1 MKNKSL
7 VTIILVSVITFA
19 ALVFSLY
26 KFVLKEKTVFY
37 SDGYVSV
44 TDSDVPEKAYFIKG
58 TEYKKGYSDDVI
70 FTSKDD
76 KKTVASIYSFAFYN
90 DKSISYLNDG
100 VLMPLDDLNEKY
112 LSYYNIKSK
121 YLIYYKDDRYMISSK
136 NKDITFTSF
145 IGRISDTK
153 YIVAGKN
160 LKLKL
165 TSSENM
171 YENYYFE
178 FEFIDGGLVRITNE
192 TLNIETIASECY
204 IITPDNVKIDLDKKV
219 ISVSDEVKLNL
230 SEIVINSEQN
240 IDIVYDDKKDDSGKD
255 GNTTN
260 NTTKPNKPNITI
272 EDRYQVETVVD
283 YKKAP
288 YVRLLSSNVNS
299 HKIDINFDV
308 VDDNNLITSSV
319 YAKLLNVKTGDV
331 IDLKEYKTYGKI
343 NEYMYD
349 GLQSDNKY
357 ILSIYASYK
366 GNSGVVSDYVL
377 FQRTFNTS
385 EIGAMLEL
393 DYKDSTSLSYNINL
407 SKSSTFTSG
416 TLNLYDEKGN
426 LVDSLR
432 FSNDGKNLNHTFN
445 NLNPD
450 KKYTAKIED
459 ITYGSIS
466 YPNGEASSVITS
478 TLKVNPFKDTSVLPS
493 VSATVNKKDY
503 SVTIA
508 LENTIDPNN
517 SIKKVIYNIYDENNN
532 LVKSITKDKPL
543 AETIKFE
550 NPLEKNKN
558 YYVNAIINVNDNE
571 KTIEY
576 RTENSPLFSMN
587 NLQSPT
593 ISAKNLFVSA
603 STVTG
608 QFKIYDVD
616 NTIDKD
622 KNIYVEYKN
631 MSNGEVNTV
640 PLTYVDCIDE
650 ESETTKCASIN
661 LTMLKSSTKYTL
673 DLYAYYDLKDE
684 NKPAGVNFVD
694 RTLIFT
700 TEANVVKTNME
711 SITLTDEEAFKDI
724 FNVNVNLE
732 VTKLIDESIS
742 SDVIKENFKSF
753 EIELCEGTLYNNS
766 HISSINVTENIVED
780 YFDGTKKLTL
790 ADFGYTLDML
800 RERHKDGIISKNYV
814 IFIKN
819 GISGSDSVVFD
830 PGYLEFRINDSL
842 LVLASGEASIE
853 VTQIPNAGKDETL
866 KDDTTIGLKIT
877 PVLKDTTTED
887 EESTNNNSIKK
898 YIKKINYTIYDITNG
913 KDEANSIKITD
924 ELELTASDN
933 LPEKTLYFS
942 DYEFLKRG
950 HIYSVEYTL
959 SLKFTPESNEILFP
973 FDKDDLSKNE
983 PVVSNDIF
991 VLKEVPTIYMFVWE
1005 SSENFI
1011 TYKYEIID
1019 KDSSLN
1025 ENDTKIYYS
1034 IGEDETIN
1042 PAESI
1047 NCVKPL
1053 RAYNASKYKCAKIN
1067 NLNKLDNY
1075 NTYLNVK
1082 LIDNESYAS
1091 SYAKVNEKVFNGISP
1106 LNMNYEV
1113 IKSENRLMYNNLL
1126 MLKLNGETSKV
1137 ASYNLT
1143 ISDGT
1148 SSFKIEN
1155 INNNKTENF
1164 LDSIGGNKITYT
1176 KGNDSKTWNYTGY
1189 DKNNELLHT
1198 AYIASCNE
1206 NDLCLYLDYSKLY
1219 YSSLFGS
1226 LFENYKN
1233 KNISITLEGLYDTGK
1248 VGFLGNTN
1256 KNYVFVKSNTG
1267 EYILLFDRNFT
1278 LSQNAIGAYYPF
1290 TSGGYFVDDD
1300 EPGSGNNTYKD
1311 DNYFVG
1317 NIYFKNLAS
1326 RYFANKNEIYFERK
1340 VDYKVDEK
1348 GVSVYLSK
1356 DYETIDIKELA
1367 TAEINTTD
1375 NLFTYDT
1382 VVPSLKVNLV
1392 SPTINGAK
1400 INMQISGIKES
1411 DIDIEN
1417 NVKYLYLEISND
1429 NYSNVIKINKDELTS
1444 QSGTV
1449 SGNKYEIK
1457 TGSDYLLNVKS
1468 VKVNNSVITD
1478 YKYDYLNKVI
1488 SFDTTDYDGQN
1499 IDITYEITL
1508 YGLDINTEYN
1518 LKAYMMISGKKVYLT
1533 DSVSMLYETVNYSFK
1548 TLSEKDVLVN
1558 NTSFDI
1564 NSLEDY
1570 SKRLLNLNYK
1580 ISDIIGIKSLKYEIC
1595 SNGVCAENI
1604 QTCDNNNYNVLGG
1617 NTCVKSSNYDIS
1629 ASFDITGDSFVFGKD
1644 YNTKIV
1650 AKVDTTAGEKEIN
1663 IYDNNVNVKGLSS
1676 PKLDV
1681 IKASHYNTNDGYYL
1695 NFKIAFNDPDKVVT
1709 SGNYKAYL
1717 AVLQNGEYKVVSGSE
1732 EVKNIF
1738 SSNNKTKYT
1747 NLEEN
1752 KQYYF
1757 IIEYDTYINNDGTT
1771 ALEHHFDRYLMFT
1784 LNNYRI
1790 NTGLVQYIADNFVGE
1805 DQNIYGQ
1812 TTLRFGYAANIMK
1825 DNVPQEPDED
1835 YIEQEAYVVGITYA
1849 INSIESSVGNIYISG
1864 TKMFDE
1870 LSTEE
1875 DDKIIYIT
1883 GSTESSVVGD
1893 SYYQIM
1899 LKHNGTK
1906 GQSSN
1911 AYAYTDELIL
1921 RSAGYNIVYKFYL
1934 GGAITKDLDTEEKCL
1949 ANAISNKW
1957 NNEKKECYILGAE
1970 NNATTRT
1977 EDRKRG

>member
-7 VTIILVSVITFA
+7 VTIILVSIVTFA

-37 SDGYVSV
+37 SDGYVSI

-90 DKSISYLNDG
+90 DKSISFLNDG

-121 YLIYYKDDRYMISSK
+121 YLINYKDDRYLISSK
-136 NKDITFTSF
+136 NKDITFSSF

-204 IITPDNVKIDLDKKV
+204 ILTPDNVKVDLDKRI
-219 ISVSDEVKLNL
+219 ISVGNETKLNL
-230 SEIVINSEQN
+230 SEIVINSDQN
-240 IDIVYDDKKDDSGKD
+240 IDILYDDKKNDDNT
-255 GNTTN
+255 GNTTV
-260 NTTKPNKPNITI
+260 KPNKPNITV

-308 VDDNNLITSSV
+308 IDDNNLITSSV

-343 NEYMYD
+343 NEYIYD
-349 GLQSDNKY
+349 GLKSNSKY
-357 ILSIYASYK
+357 ILTIYASYK

-385 EIGAMLEL
+385 EIGALLEL
-393 DYKDSTSLSYNINL
+393 DYKNSNSLSYNINV
-407 SKSSTFTSG
+407 SKTSTFTSG
-416 TLNLYDEKGN
+416 TLNLYDEKGSV
-426 LVDSLR
+426 VDSYR
-432 FSNDGKNLNHTFN
+432 FENKGQKINHTFN
-445 NLNPD
+445 NLNPN
-450 KKYTAKIED
+450 KKYIAKIED

-466 YPNGEASSVITS
+466 YPDGNAASVTSS
-478 TLKVNPFKDTSVLPS
+478 TLKVNPFKDTQIMPS
-493 VSATVNKKDY
+493 VIATVNKKDY
-503 SVTIA
+503 TVSIK
-508 LENTIDPNN
+508 LENVVDPNN
-517 SIKKVIYNIYDENNN
+517 SIKKVIYNIYDEGDN
-532 LVKSITKDKPL
+532 LVKTITKDKPL
-543 AETIKFE
+543 EEVLKFE
-550 NPLEKNKN
+550 KPLEKNKN
-558 YYVNAIINVNDNE
+558 YYVNAIISINDNE
-571 KTIEY
+571 KNIDY
-576 RTENSPLFSMN
+576 RTENSPLFNMN
-587 NLQSPT
+587 NLQAPT
-593 ISAKNLFVSA
+593 ISAKNIYVSA

-608 QFKIYDVD
+608 EFTIYDPD
-616 NTIDKD
+616 NTIDKT

-631 MSNGEVNTV
+631 MSSGDVATI
-640 PLTYVDCIDE
+640 PLTYTDCSSS

-661 LTMLKSSTKYTL
+661 LSMLKSSTKYTL

-684 NKPAGVNFVD
+684 EKPAGVNFVD

-732 VTKLIDESIS
+732 ISKLIDESITA
-742 SDVIKENFKSF
+742 DVIKENFKSF

-766 HISSINVTENIVED
+766 HISSINVTENIIAD

-800 RERHKDGIISKNYV
+800 RERHKNGIISKNYV

-819 GISGSDSVVFD
+819 GISGNDSVVFD

-842 LVLASGEASIE
+842 LVLASGEATIE
-853 VTQIPNAGKDETL
+853 VTQIPNAGKDENL

-877 PVLKDTTTED
+877 PILKDTTSEN
-887 EESTNNNSIKK
+887 EEEVTNNNSIKK
-898 YIKKINYTIYDITNG
+898 YIKKINYKIYDITNG
-913 KDEANSIKITD
+913 KDEANTLKITD

-950 HIYSVEYTL
+950 HIYVVEYTL
-959 SLKFTPESNEILFP
+959 SLKFTPESDELLFP
-973 FDKDDLSKNE
+973 FNKDDLSKNE
-983 PVVSNDIF
+983 PVTSENIN
-991 VLKEVPTIYMFVWE
+991 VLKEVPTVYMFAWE
-1005 SSENFI
+1005 SAENFI

-1019 KDSSLN
+1019 KDKAIN
-1025 ENDTKIYYS
+1025 NNDFNLYYS
-1034 IGEDETIN
+1034 VNEDEVIN
-1042 PAESI
+1042 PSESVT
-1047 NCVKPL
+1047 CPKPL
-1053 RAYNASKYKCAKIN
+1053 RAYNASAYKCAKIN
-1067 NLNKLDNY
+1067 NLNNADNY
-1075 NTYLNVK
+1075 KIHVNVK
-1082 LIDNESYAS
+1082 LIESDTYES
-1091 SYAKVNEKVFNGISP
+1091 SYALVNEKVFNGISP
-1106 LNMNYEV
+1106 LEMSYN
-1113 IKSENRLMYNNLL
+1113 ILKTENKLMHNNLL
-1126 MLKLNGETSKV
+1126 IMKLTGQTSKV
-1137 ASYNLT
+1137 ASYNL
-1143 ISDGT
+1143 ILSDGNST
-1148 SSFKIEN
+1148 FKIEN
-1155 INNNKTENF
+1155 INNNKTEGF
-1164 LDSIGGNKITYT
+1164 LDAIGGNKITYT
-1176 KGNDSKTWNYTGY
+1176 KGSETKTWNYTGY
-1189 DKNNELLHT
+1189 DKNNDLLHT
-1198 AYIASCNE
+1198 AYIGTCE
-1206 NDLCLYLDYSKLY
+1206 EDLCLYLDYSKLY
-1219 YSSLFGS
+1219 YSSTFGS
-1226 LFENYKN
+1226 VFESYKN
-1233 KNISITLEGLYDTGK
+1233 KNITVTLEGLYDTGK
-1248 VGFLGNTN
+1248 VGFLGNTS
-1256 KNYVFVKSNTG
+1256 KKYAFVKSETG
-1267 EYILLFDRNFT
+1267 EYVLLFDRNFT

-1300 EPGSGNNTYKD
+1300 EPGAGSNTYVNND
-1311 DNYFVG
+1311 YFIG

-1326 RYFANKNEIYFERK
+1326 RYFANKNEIFYERK
-1340 VDYKVDEK
+1340 VDYKVNEK
-1348 GVSVYLSK
+1348 GVTIYLNK
-1356 DYETIDIKELA
+1356 DYEAIDIKELG
-1367 TAEINTTD
+1367 TSEISTLD
-1375 NLFTYDT
+1375 NMFTYEN
-1382 VVPSLKVNLV
+1382 VVPSLKINLV

-1411 DIDIEN
+1411 DIDNED
-1417 NVKYLYLEISND
+1417 NVKYLYLEVGN
-1429 NYSNVIKINKDELTS
+1429 NTLKINKDELTS
-1444 QSGTV
+1444 QSGVV
-1449 SGNKYEIK
+1449 SGNSYVIK
-1457 TGSDYLLNVKS
+1457 TYSNYLLNLKS
-1468 VKVNNSVITD
+1468 VKVDNKVVSD
-1478 YKYDYLNKVI
+1478 YKYDYLTKTIKFNDEEYSGKK
-1488 SFDTTDYDGQN
+1488 

-1508 YGLDINTEYN
+1508 YGLDINTEYTM
-1518 LKAYMMISGKKVYLT
+1518 KAYMMISGKKVYLT
-1533 DSVSMLYETVNYSFK
+1533 DSSSTLYETFNYPFK
-1548 TLSEKDVLVN
+1548 TLSEADVKV
-1558 NTSFDI
+1558 TDASFDI
-1564 NSLEDY
+1564 NSKDDY
-1570 SKRLLNLNYK
+1570 SQRLLNLNYN
-1580 ISDIIGIKSLKYEIC
+1580 ISDIIGIKSVDYEIC
-1595 SNGVCAENI
+1595 ADGVCATNI
-1604 QTCDNNNYNVLGG
+1604 QNCSDDNYNVLGG
-1617 NTCVKSSNYDIS
+1617 STCAKSNKYDMS

-1644 YNTKIV
+1644 YQTKLT
-1650 AKVDTTAGEKEIN
+1650 AKVDTPSGEKEIV
-1663 IYDNNVNVKGLSS
+1663 IYNSGVNARSLNA
-1676 PKLDV
+1676 PNLDV
-1681 IKASHYNTNDGYYL
+1681 IKASHYNTTSGYYL
-1695 NFKIAFNDPDKVVT
+1695 NFRIAFNDPDKVVT

-1717 AVLQNGEYKVVSGSE
+1717 ATLQNGEYKVVSGSE

-1738 SSNNKTKYT
+1738 SSNNKARYN

-1757 IIEYDTYINNDGTT
+1757 IIEYDTYINNNGTT

-1784 LNNYRI
+1784 LNNYHI
-1790 NTGLVQYIADNFVGE
+1790 NTGLVQYMANNYVGE
-1805 DQNIYGQ
+1805 DQNIYGE

-1825 DNVPQEPDED
+1825 DIVPVEPDED
-1835 YIEQEAYVVGITYA
+1835 YVEQEAYVVGITYA

-1870 LSTEE
+1870 LSTDE

-1893 SYYQIM
+1893 SYYQI
-1899 LKHNGTK
+1899 LLRHNGTK
-1906 GQSSN
+1906 GQNAN
-1911 AYAYTDELIL
+1911 AYAYTDELLL

-1934 GGAITKDLDTEEKCL
+1934 GGAITKDLNTEEKCI
-1949 ANAISNKW
+1949 ANAASNKW
-1957 NNEKKECYILGAE
+1957 NADKNECYILGSE

-1977 EDRKRG
+1977 EDKKRG